1 MKNLMRIV
9 LAMLLTLSM
18 VLCFAGCKEEKP
30 TEPETTQVSG
40 EIAAEGFWATATY
53 RKDTTVGEGSKTVK
67 LDVEIDGRSITI
79 TLNTD
84 AEKLGDALY
93 GAELINDASFF
104 DTLNGI
110 KLDWNTHKAYW
121 AFYKGDAYMMS
132 GVNEE
137 PISGGEHYRF
147 VYTK

>member
-1 MKNLMRIV
+1 MKNFKRTLLALLLV
-9 LAMLLTLSM
+9 LTTLFC
-18 VLCFAGCKEEKP
+18 LAGCKNEES
-30 TEPETTQVSG
+30 EN
-40 EIAAEGFWATATY
+40 EGFWDSATY
-53 RKDTTVGEGSKTVK
+53 KEDVTLGEGSKTVK
-67 LDVEIDGRSITI
+67 IDVEIDGKSVTI

-93 GAELINDASFF
+93 GEELINDASFF

-121 AFYKGDAYMMS
+121 GFYKGEEYMQI
-132 GVNEE
+132 GVGDES
-137 PISGGEHYRF
+137 ISGGEHYRF